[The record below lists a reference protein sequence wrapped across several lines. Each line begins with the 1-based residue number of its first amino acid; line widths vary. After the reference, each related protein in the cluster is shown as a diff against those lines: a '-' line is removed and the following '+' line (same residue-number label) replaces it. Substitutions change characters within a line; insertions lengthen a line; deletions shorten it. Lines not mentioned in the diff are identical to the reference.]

1 MSLPQQ
7 SACFKTDESYELS
20 LKRKDFTDNKIPDS
34 EKIAVFN
41 NDNFIGIFKT
51 IEDKQILAK
60 PEFVLQ
66 PIK

>member
-1 MSLPQQ
+1 MDDNDLITK
-7 SACFKTDESYELS
+7 FKEFIDNLEETKELKTD
-20 LKRKDFTDNKIPDS
+20 

-41 NDNFIGIFKT
+41 DDKFIGTFK
-51 IEDKQILAK
+51 IIKDSKQILAK